1 MRESPICVESQAKK
15 KKKKG
20 TCLDVTPRKL
30 ISNLRL
36 DSDGKESD
44 NDKYSD
50 PSDFDEDEI
59 DVNNDA
65 AFEESDDE
73 DNDKNV
79 DISEIISVILLS
91 SNMHIH
97 VL

>member
-44 NDKYSD
+44 NDN
-50 PSDFDEDEI
+50 I
-59 DVNNDA
+59 V
-65 AFEESDDE
+65 
-73 DNDKNV
+73 
-79 DISEIISVILLS
+79 IQVILMKMKL
-91 SNMHIH
+91 M
-97 VL
+97 